1 VKVNLHRPLRGQVK
15 TLTVRRRGR
24 HIEAT
29 LFCSHVP
36 KNELPPTGKMIGIDL
51 GVEVLAATSEGTL
64 HENPRHRRD
73 LAPMLARA
81 QQERAR
87 HSRGSSRYRRSS
99 RELTRLKAT
108 EANRR
113 KDALHKLS
121 RRLVNENDLIVHEDL
136 KIKNM
141 CRSARGTLE
150 NPGTKVACKSGLND
164 AIMDAGWA
172 RLISMLN
179 YKAADA
185 GRKIIAVNPR
195 HTSQRCSACGHVA
208 RENRDKQK
216 FACVSC
222 GFTEHADINAARNI
236 LRAGL
241 AHGGSGARLANAE
254 PVNQ

>member
-1 VKVNLHRPLRGQVK
+1 
-15 TLTVRRRGR
+15 
-24 HIEAT
+24 
-29 LFCSHVP
+29 
-36 KNELPPTGKMIGIDL
+36 
-51 GVEVLAATSEGTL
+51 
-64 HENPRHRRD
+64 
-73 LAPMLARA
+73 MLARA

-254 PVNQ
+254 LVNQ

>member
-1 VKVNLHRPLRGQVK
+1 MHRAFTYRLSPTVKQGQALGRLMHLQCELYNAALEERRMTYEWNRRGISSVRAPSRFDQFK
-15 TLTVRRRGR
+15 TLTGL
-24 HIEAT
+24 A
-29 LFCSHVP
+29 
-36 KNELPPTGKMIGIDL
+36 ELRP
-51 GVEVLAATSEGTL
+51 
-64 HENPRHRRD
+64 
-73 LAPMLARA
+73 
-81 QQERAR
+81 
-87 HSRGSSRYRRSS
+87 
-99 RELTRLKAT
+99 
-108 EANRR
+108 
-113 KDALHKLS
+113 
-121 RRLVNENDLIVHEDL
+121 
-136 KIKNM
+136 
-141 CRSARGTLE
+141 
-150 NPGTKVACKSGLND
+150 VACKSGLND

-195 HTSQRCSACGHVA
+195 HTSQRCSACWHVA

-241 AHGGSGARLANAE
+241 AHGGSGAHPAIAE